1 MEAENN
7 AGRVIR
13 VSIQPSSNSS
23 SNSSSQASAAPSLFE
38 DPICHM
44 LVERETA
51 ADAIVFQG
59 NTYYFCNLNCSAKFS
74 RAPLRYS
81 GSSAENP
88 DEQTQ
93 AAQTQDGQTQKE
105 LGQTELAQEQPSTAQ
120 ASVAG
125 SEASKQNQ
133 FTCPMHPEIITTKPG
148 PCPLCGM
155 ALESL
160 DASQTIED
168 DSELIDMTRRF
179 KLALAFTI
187 PLFALNLPDMLGQPN
202 LFGPQ
207 LANLQLTNWPQFALA
222 TPVVAWLAKPFF
234 ERALDSIKN
243 KSWNM
248 FTLIGSGVGV
258 SYLYSTIATIA
269 PNIVPN
275 TIHKAAAMHGNMVG
289 NYTYFEPA
297 AVITTLALLGQI
309 LELKARKQTGAAIR
323 ELMALTPQV
332 AHFIKI
338 DEREIDIAVSKLER
352 GDRLRVRPGES
363 IPTDGI
369 VISGQSTVDE
379 AMLTGEAL
387 AASKKVGD
395 TVIGG
400 TINQTGSLIIKA
412 TKVGNE
418 TIIAGIIKLVAQAQR
433 SRAPVQK
440 KVDQIASYFVPIVV
454 AIAAAT
460 FFGWMLIG
468 PQPAFAYA
476 FLNAVAVLIIA
487 CPCALGLAT
496 PMSITVAI
504 GRGAKAGVLVKDA
517 QSLEELRLVDVL
529 VIDKTG
535 TLTEGKPTVTA
546 IEILDPKANN
556 ALPSSSLADGDN
568 SITRD
573 SSSIEIER
581 GSSEEI
587 LRLLQ
592 LAASAEA
599 SSEHPLARAIVA
611 AAQEKGLE
619 LLATKEFQAIPGEG
633 ISALVAGKKIVV
645 GHFRQRNQK
654 EQTSQT
660 NRNAQIEQTS
670 PIDQKSS
677 WQERINYFS
686 EQGAT
691 AVLLEIDGV
700 ISALIAISDPIKNN
714 AIESISA
721 LQKQGIAVHMLTGDN
736 EKTARAVGEKLGL
749 KIISAEVTPGG
760 KHDYIAKLVDSGKR
774 VAMAGD
780 GINDA
785 AALSRA
791 NVGIAMGNGTSV
803 AIEAAGIVLV
813 KGDLQGIVRAIKL
826 SQAMSSNINQNL
838 LLAFGYNAAAVPIA
852 AGLLYPIFGLLL
864 NPMVAS
870 MAMSLSSVSVIANA
884 LRLRQIKL

>member
-1 MEAENN
+1 MDAEKN
-7 AGRVIR
+7 AGRVIP
-13 VSIQPSSNSS
+13 VSIQASSKSSANSS
-23 SNSSSQASAAPSLFE
+23 SSASSPASDSQAASLFE

-51 ADAIVFQG
+51 ADAVVFQG

-74 RAPLRYS
+74 RAPLRYTNS
-81 GSSAENP
+81 ADQAEN
-88 DEQTQ
+88 EQAEKDQ
-93 AAQTQDGQTQKE
+93 AKA
-105 LGQTELAQEQPSTAQ
+105 ELAHGELAHGEQPRPTDPA
-120 ASVAG
+120 
-125 SEASKQNQ
+125 KQNQ
-133 FTCPMHPEIITTKPG
+133 FTCPMHPEIITDKPG

-160 DASQTIED
+160 DASQTVED
-168 DSELIDMTRRF
+168 DSELVDMTRRF
-179 KLALAFTI
+179 KLALAFTV
-187 PLFALNLPDMLGQPN
+187 PLFILSMPDMLHQPN
-202 LFGPQ
+202 LFGAQ
-207 LANLQLTNWPQFALA
+207 LANLQLTNWLQFALA
-222 TPVVAWLAKPFF
+222 TPVVTWLAKPFF

-258 SYLYSTIATIA
+258 SYLYSAFATVA
-269 PNIVPN
+269 PNIIPQ
-275 TIHKAAAMHGNMVG
+275 TFGMHHSTGA
-289 NYTYFEPA
+289 YTYFEPA

-323 ELMALTPQV
+323 ELIALTPQI

-338 DEREIDIAVSKLER
+338 DEREIDISVAKLER

-369 VISGQSTVDE
+369 VLSGQSTVDE

-387 AASKKVGD
+387 AANKQTGD

-400 TINQTGSLIIKA
+400 TINQTGSLVIKA
-412 TKVGNE
+412 TRVGSE
-418 TIIAGIIKLVAQAQR
+418 TIVAGIIKLVAQAQR

-440 KVDQIASYFVPIVV
+440 RVDQIASLFVPIVV

-460 FFGWMLIG
+460 FIVWALFG
-468 PQPAFAYA
+468 PQPSFAYA
-476 FLNAVAVLIIA
+476 LLNSVAVLIIA

-517 QSLEELRLVDVL
+517 QSLEELGLVDTL
-529 VIDKTG
+529 VVDKTG

-546 IEILDPKANN
+546 IEGCGAETETSAAEL
-556 ALPSSSLADGDN
+556 LYF
-568 SITRD
+568 
-573 SSSIEIER
+573 
-581 GSSEEI
+581 
-587 LRLLQ
+587 LQ

-611 AAQEKGLE
+611 AAQEKNIE
-619 LLATKEFQAIPGEG
+619 LLPAQDFQAIPGEG
-633 ISALVAGKKIVV
+633 VSAVVASKKIVV
-645 GHFRQRNQK
+645 GHFRQ
-654 EQTSQT
+654 TSETRTAKQ
-660 NRNAQIEQTS
+660 
-670 PIDQKSS
+670 
-677 WQERINYFS
+677 WQERVNYFS

-700 ISALIAISDPIKNN
+700 ISALIAISDPIKST
-714 AIESISA
+714 ALESIA
-721 LQKQGIAVHMLTGDN
+721 NLQKQGIAVHMLTGDN
-736 EKTARAVGEKLGL
+736 EKTARAVAQKLGL
-749 KIISAEVTPGG
+749 ETIAAEVTPAE
-760 KHDYIAKLVDSGKR
+760 KHNYIDRLVKSGKK

-785 AALSRA
+785 AALARA

-813 KGDLQGIVRAIKL
+813 KGDLHGIVRAIKL
-826 SQAMSSNINQNL
+826 SHAMASNINQNL
-838 LLAFGYNAAAVPIA
+838 VLAFGYNTMAVPIA

-884 LRLRQIKL
+884 LRLRQVKL

>member
-1 MEAENN
+1 MDAEKN
-7 AGRVIR
+7 AGRVIP
-13 VSIQPSSNSS
+13 VSIQGSSMSSASSSSSASSPASNS
-23 SNSSSQASAAPSLFE
+23 QSASLFE

-51 ADAIVFQG
+51 ADAVVFQG

-74 RAPLRYS
+74 RTPLRYAN
-81 GSSAENP
+81 SAEQAEK
-88 DEQTQ
+88 EQAEKDQ
-93 AAQTQDGQTQKE
+93 AKA
-105 LGQTELAQEQPSTAQ
+105 ELAHSEQPHGEQPEPTNQ
-120 ASVAG
+120 A
-125 SEASKQNQ
+125 KQNQ
-133 FTCPMHPEIITTKPG
+133 FTCPMHPEIVTAKPG

-160 DASQTIED
+160 DASQAGED

-179 KLALAFTI
+179 KLALAFTV
-187 PLFALNLPDMLGQPN
+187 PLFILSMPDMLHQPN
-202 LFGPQ
+202 LFGGQ
-207 LANLQLTNWPQFALA
+207 LANLKLGNLQLNGLQLTNWLQFALA
-222 TPVVAWLAKPFF
+222 TPVVTWLAKPFF

-258 SYLYSTIATIA
+258 SYLYSAVATMA
-269 PNIVPN
+269 PNIIPK
-275 TIHKAAAMHGNMVG
+275 TFGMHHTTAA
-289 NYTYFEPA
+289 YTYFEPA

-323 ELMALTPQV
+323 ELIALTPQI

-338 DEREIDIAVSKLER
+338 DEREIDISVAKLER

-363 IPTDGI
+363 IPTDGT
-369 VISGQSTVDE
+369 VLSGQSTVDE

-387 AASKKVGD
+387 AANKQTGD

-400 TINQTGSLIIKA
+400 TINQTGSLVIKA
-412 TKVGNE
+412 TRVGSE
-418 TIIAGIIKLVAQAQR
+418 TIVAGIIKLVAQAQR

-440 KVDQIASYFVPIVV
+440 RVDQIASLFVPIVV

-460 FFGWMLIG
+460 FIAWALFG
-468 PQPAFAYA
+468 PQPSFAYA
-476 FLNAVAVLIIA
+476 LLNSVAVLIIA

-517 QSLEELRLVDVL
+517 QSLEELGLVDTL

-546 IEILDPKANN
+546 IEGCSAETETSAAEL
-556 ALPSSSLADGDN
+556 LYF
-568 SITRD
+568 
-573 SSSIEIER
+573 
-581 GSSEEI
+581 
-587 LRLLQ
+587 LQ

-611 AAQEKGLE
+611 AAQEKNTE
-619 LLATKEFQAIPGEG
+619 LLPAQDFQAIPGEG
-633 ISALVAGKKIVV
+633 VSAVVAGKKIVV
-645 GHFRQRNQK
+645 GHFRQ
-654 EQTSQT
+654 TSET
-660 NRNAQIEQTS
+660 RTT
-670 PIDQKSS
+670 KH
-677 WQERINYFS
+677 WQERVNYFS

-700 ISALIAISDPIKNN
+700 ISALFAVSDPIKST
-714 AIESISA
+714 ALQSIA
-721 LQKQGIAVHMLTGDN
+721 NLQKQGIAVHMLTGDN
-736 EKTARAVGEKLGL
+736 EKTARAVAQKLGL
-749 KIISAEVTPGG
+749 ETIAAEVTPAE
-760 KHDYIAKLVDSGKR
+760 KHHYIDRLVKSGKK

-785 AALSRA
+785 AALARA
-791 NVGIAMGNGTSV
+791 NVGIAMGTGTSV

-813 KGDLQGIVRAIKL
+813 KGDLHGIVRAIKL
-826 SQAMSSNINQNL
+826 SHAMASNINQNL
-838 LLAFGYNAAAVPIA
+838 ILAFGYNVLAVPIA

>member
-81 GSSAENP
+81 GNVAETP
-88 DEQTQ
+88 DE
-93 AAQTQDGQTQKE
+93 QTQDGQTQK
-105 LGQTELAQEQPSTAQ
+105 GLAQEEPTPNAQ
-120 ASVAG
+120 SPMAASD
-125 SEASKQNQ
+125 ASKQNQ

-207 LANLQLTNWPQFALA
+207 LANLQLTNWLQFALA
-222 TPVVAWLAKPFF
+222 TPVVTWLAKPFF
-234 ERALDSIKN
+234 ERALDSIRN

-258 SYLYSTIATIA
+258 SYLYSAAATIA
-269 PNIVPN
+269 PNLVPN
-275 TIHKAAAMHGNMVG
+275 TIQKAAAMHGDMVG

-323 ELMALTPQV
+323 ELMALTPQA

-338 DEREIDIAVSKLER
+338 DDREIDIAVTKLER

-363 IPTDGI
+363 VPTDGI

-400 TINQTGSLIIKA
+400 TINQTGSLVIKA

-460 FFGWMLIG
+460 FVGWMLLG

-546 IEILDPKANN
+546 VEVLDPKANN
-556 ALPSSSLADGDN
+556 ALLSSPLADGD
-568 SITRD
+568 STATRD
-573 SSSIEIER
+573 SSSIEMEKR
-581 GSSEEI
+581 STEEI
-587 LRLLQ
+587 LELLQ

-619 LLATKEFQAIPGEG
+619 LLPSKEFQAIPGEG

-654 EQTSQT
+654 EQTPQARQNEQT
-660 NRNAQIEQTS
+660 EQTS
-670 PIDQKSS
+670 PPGQVSS
-677 WQERINYFS
+677 WHERVNYFS

-721 LQKQGIAVHMLTGDN
+721 LQKQGIVVHMLTGDN

-749 KIISAEVTPGG
+749 KTISAEVTPSG

-884 LRLRQIKL
+884 LRLRQINL

>member
-23 SNSSSQASAAPSLFE
+23 SNSSLQASAAPSLFE

-74 RAPLRYS
+74 RAPLRYC

-93 AAQTQDGQTQKE
+93 AAQTQDGQTEKEAEQKE
-105 LGQTELAQEQPSTAQ
+105 PTTAQ
-120 ASVAG
+120 ASVTG

-179 KLALAFTI
+179 KLALAFTL
-187 PLFALNLPDMLGQPN
+187 PLLALNLPDMLGQPN

-207 LANLQLTNWPQFALA
+207 LANLQLTNWLQFALA

-243 KSWNM
+243 KTWNM

-258 SYLYSTIATIA
+258 SYLYSAVATIA

-323 ELMALTPQV
+323 ELIALTPQV

-352 GDRLRVRPGES
+352 GDKLRVRPGES

-387 AASKKVGD
+387 AASKKIGD

-400 TINQTGSLIIKA
+400 TINQTGSLIITA

-418 TIIAGIIKLVAQAQR
+418 TIISGIIKLVAQAQR

-454 AIAAAT
+454 ATAAAT
-460 FFGWMLIG
+460 FIGWMLLG

-546 IEILDPKANN
+546 IEILDPNAKN
-556 ALPSSSLADGDN
+556 ALPSSSLAAASN
-568 SITRD
+568 AVTRD
-573 SSSIEIER
+573 SSSIEIEK

-587 LRLLQ
+587 LQLLQ

-619 LLATKEFQAIPGEG
+619 LLPSKEFQAIPGEG

-660 NRNAQIEQTS
+660 NQNAQTEQIS
-670 PIDQKSS
+670 PIGQTNS
-677 WQERINYFS
+677 WQERVNYFS

-700 ISALIAISDPIKNN
+700 IGALIAISDPIKNN

-736 EKTARAVGEKLGL
+736 EKTARSVGEKLGL
-749 KIISAEVTPGG
+749 KTISAEVTPGG
-760 KHDYIAKLVDSGKR
+760 KHDYIAKLVDSGER

>member
-74 RAPLRYS
+74 RAPWRYS
-81 GSSAENP
+81 GMAAENP
-88 DEQTQ
+88 DEPT
-93 AAQTQDGQTQKE
+93 
-105 LGQTELAQEQPSTAQ
+105 PNAQ
-120 ASVAG
+120 APVAA
-125 SEASKQNQ
+125 SEVSKQNQ
-133 FTCPMHPEIITTKPG
+133 FTCPMHPEIITQKPG

-202 LFGPQ
+202 LFGAQ
-207 LANLQLTNWPQFALA
+207 LANLQLTNWLQFTLA
-222 TPVVAWLAKPFF
+222 TPVVTWLAKPFF
-234 ERALDSIKN
+234 ERALDSIRN

-258 SYLYSTIATIA
+258 SYLYSAAATIA
-269 PNIVPN
+269 PNLVPN
-275 TIHKAAAMHGNMVG
+275 TIQKAATMHGNMVG

-323 ELMALTPQV
+323 ELMALTPQA

-387 AASKKVGD
+387 AASKKIGD

-454 AIAAAT
+454 AVAAAT
-460 FFGWMLIG
+460 FIGWLLFG

-546 IEILDPKANN
+546 IEILNANAKN
-556 ALPSSSLADGDN
+556 ALLSNSFADGEN
-568 SITRD
+568 AATRD
-573 SSSIEIER
+573 SSSVEIEK
-581 GSSEEI
+581 GSTEEI
-587 LRLLQ
+587 LSLLQ

-619 LLATKEFQAIPGEG
+619 LLPSKEFQAIPGES

-645 GHFRQRNQK
+645 GHFRQRNLAK
-654 EQTSQT
+654 
-660 NRNAQIEQTS
+660 
-670 PIDQKSS
+670 S
-677 WQERINYFS
+677 WQQRVNHFS
-686 EQGAT
+686 DQGAT

-714 AIESISA
+714 ALDSISA

-749 KIISAEVTPGG
+749 KTISAEVTPGG
-760 KHDYIAKLVDSGKR
+760 KHDYIAKLVDCGKR
-774 VAMAGD
+774 VAMTGD

>member
-1 MEAENN
+1 MDAEKN
-7 AGRVIR
+7 AGRVIP
-13 VSIQPSSNSS
+13 VSIQPSSKSS
-23 SNSSSQASAAPSLFE
+23 TDSTSSENSQASNSQASLFE

-74 RAPLRYS
+74 RNPSRYT
-81 GSSAENP
+81 GSP
-88 DEQTQ
+88 EQVEQVETGQVETEQIHSEQSEDTHLEPVKLEQ
-93 AAQTQDGQTQKE
+93 A
-105 LGQTELAQEQPSTAQ
+105 
-120 ASVAG
+120 
-125 SEASKQNQ
+125 KQNQ
-133 FTCPMHPEIITTKPG
+133 FTCPMHPEIVTAKPG

-160 DASQTIED
+160 DASQTVED
-168 DSELIDMTRRF
+168 DSELVDMTRRF
-179 KLALAFTI
+179 KLALAFTV
-187 PLFALNLPDMLGQPN
+187 PLFILSMPDMLHQPN
-202 LFGPQ
+202 LFGAQ
-207 LANLQLTNWPQFALA
+207 LANLQLTNWLQFALA
-222 TPVVAWLAKPFF
+222 TPVVWLAKPFF
-234 ERALDSIKN
+234 ERAQDSIKN

-248 FTLIGSGVGV
+248 FTLIGSGVGI
-258 SYLYSTIATIA
+258 SYLYSAVATIA
-269 PNIVPN
+269 PAIIPKSFGIHHN
-275 TIHKAAAMHGNMVG
+275 TGGA
-289 NYTYFEPA
+289 YTYFEPA

-323 ELMALTPQV
+323 ELIALTPQI

-338 DEREIDIAVSKLER
+338 DEREIDISVAKLER

-369 VISGQSTVDE
+369 VISGLSTVDE

-387 AASKKVGD
+387 AASKQTGD

-400 TINQTGSLIIKA
+400 TINQTGSLVIKA
-412 TKVGNE
+412 TRVGGE

-433 SRAPVQK
+433 SRAPIQK
-440 KVDQIASYFVPIVV
+440 RVDQIASLFVPIVI

-460 FFGWMLIG
+460 FIAWALFG
-468 PQPAFAYA
+468 PQPSFAYA
-476 FLNAVAVLIIA
+476 LLNAVAVLIIA

-517 QSLEELRLVDVL
+517 QSLEELRLVDIL

-535 TLTEGKPTVTA
+535 TLTEGKPSVTA
-546 IEILDPKANN
+546 IETCGA
-556 ALPSSSLADGDN
+556 ATE
-568 SITRD
+568 TRSD
-573 SSSIEIER
+573 ASAPE
-581 GSSEEI
+581 
-587 LRLLQ
+587 LLHFLQ

-611 AAQEKGLE
+611 AAQEKSIEILP
-619 LLATKEFQAIPGEG
+619 AQDFQAVPGEG
-633 ISALVAGKKIVV
+633 VRATVTGKQIVV
-645 GHFRQRNQK
+645 GHFRQ
-654 EQTSQT
+654 TSNKT
-660 NRNAQIEQTS
+660 RTS
-670 PIDQKSS
+670 HTLQVSETS
-677 WQERINYFS
+677 TAEHWQERVNYFS

-691 AVLLEIDGV
+691 AVLLEVDGV
-700 ISALIAISDPIKNN
+700 LSALFAISDPIKSN
-714 AIESISA
+714 ALESIAS
-721 LQKQGIAVHMLTGDN
+721 LQKQGLAVHMLTGDN
-736 EKTARAVGEKLGL
+736 EKTARAVAQKLGL
-749 KIISAEVTPGG
+749 ETVAAEVTPAE
-760 KHDYIAKLVDSGKR
+760 KHNYIASLVESGKK

-826 SQAMSSNINQNL
+826 SQAMASNINQNL
-838 LLAFGYNAAAVPIA
+838 ILAFGYNALAVPIA
-852 AGLLYPIFGLLL
+852 AGLLFPIFGLLL

-884 LRLRQIKL
+884 LRLRQVKL

>member
-1 MEAENN
+1 MDEMNN
-7 AGRVIR
+7 AGRVIP
-13 VSIQPSSNSS
+13 VSIQLGSNSTS
-23 SNSSSQASAAPSLFE
+23 GKENQPASTLFE

-44 LVERETA
+44 LVEREKA
-51 ADAIVFQG
+51 ADAVVFQG
-59 NTYYFCNLNCSAKFS
+59 NTYYFCNINCSAKFS
-74 RAPLRYS
+74 RSPGRYVAIAQE
-81 GSSAENP
+81 GNT
-88 DEQTQ
+88 DEVISDTHG
-93 AAQTQDGQTQKE
+93 ADAQEANTQKAKSDTVAEPE
-105 LGQTELAQEQPSTAQ
+105 LI
-120 ASVAG
+120 
-125 SEASKQNQ
+125 KQNQ
-133 FTCPMHPEIITTKPG
+133 FTCPMHPEIVTTKPG

-160 DASQTIED
+160 DASETVED
-168 DSELIDMTRRF
+168 DSELVDMTRRF

-187 PLFALNLPDMLGQPN
+187 PLISLSLPEMLGQPHLFQQTN
-202 LFGPQ
+202 LFGFHLGNPQ
-207 LANLQLTNWPQFALA
+207 SMNWLQFALA

-234 ERALDSIKN
+234 ERALDSVKN

-258 SYLYSTIATIA
+258 SYLYSVIATIA
-269 PNIVPN
+269 PNIIP
-275 TIHKAAAMHGNMVG
+275 AALSATSLHSGMPSS
-289 NYTYFEPA
+289 YTYFEPA
-297 AVITTLALLGQI
+297 AVIVTLALLGQI

-323 ELMALTPQV
+323 ELVALTPQI

-338 DEREIDIAVSKLER
+338 DDREIDIAVSKLER

-387 AASKKVGD
+387 AASKQSGD

-400 TINQTGSLIIKA
+400 TINQTGTLTIKA
-412 TKVGNE
+412 TKVGKE
-418 TIIAGIIKLVAQAQR
+418 TIVAGIIKLVAQAQR

-440 KVDQIASYFVPIVV
+440 RVDQIASLFVPIVV
-454 AIAAAT
+454 AIAFAT
-460 FFGWMLIG
+460 FIGWMLIG
-468 PQPAFAYA
+468 PPPSFTYA
-476 FLNAVAVLIIA
+476 LLNAVAVLIIA

-517 QSLEELRLVDVL
+517 QSLEELRQVDILVV
-529 VIDKTG
+529 DKTG
-535 TLTEGKPTVTA
+535 TLTEGKPKVTA
-546 IEILDPKANN
+546 IEQNGGQPASQPELMQ
-556 ALPSSSLADGDN
+556 
-568 SITRD
+568 
-573 SSSIEIER
+573 
-581 GSSEEI
+581 
-587 LRLLQ
+587 LLQ

-611 AAQEKGLE
+611 AAIESNLE
-619 LLATKEFQAIPGEG
+619 FLPTQDFQAIPGVG
-633 ISALVAGKKIVV
+633 IKAIVADKKIVI
-645 GHFRQRNQK
+645 GHFRSSGSS
-654 EQTSQT
+654 SQ
-660 NRNAQIEQTS
+660 
-670 PIDQKSS
+670 
-677 WQERINYFS
+677 WQERVNHYS

-691 AVLLEIDGV
+691 AVLLEIDGTM
-700 ISALIAISDPIKNN
+700 SALFAISDPIKSSAQQ
-714 AIESISA
+714 AILD
-721 LQKQGIAVHMLTGDN
+721 LQNQGVVVHMLTGDN
-736 EKTARAVGEKLGL
+736 QKTAETVAAKLGL
-749 KIISAEVTPGG
+749 KTVTAQVTPAE
-760 KHDYIAKLVDSGKR
+760 KHSYVVNLIESGKK

-826 SQAMSSNINQNL
+826 SRAMASNINQNL
-838 LLAFGYNAAAVPIA
+838 FLAFGYNVMAVPLA

-884 LRLRQIKL
+884 LRLRQAKL

>member
-81 GSSAENP
+81 GNVAETP

-93 AAQTQDGQTQKE
+93 AE
-105 LGQTELAQEQPSTAQ
+105 Q
-120 ASVAG
+120 ASMAASDAG
-125 SEASKQNQ
+125 KQNQ

-187 PLFALNLPDMLGQPN
+187 PLFALNLPDMLGQPK

-207 LANLQLTNWPQFALA
+207 LANLQLTNWLQFALA

-258 SYLYSTIATIA
+258 SYLYSAAATIA
-269 PNIVPN
+269 PNLVPN
-275 TIHKAAAMHGNMVG
+275 TIQKAAAMHGNMVG

-460 FFGWMLIG
+460 FIGWMLLG

-487 CPCALGLAT
+487 CPCALGLST

-535 TLTEGKPTVTA
+535 TLTEGKPTITA
-546 IEILDPKANN
+546 IEVLEPKAN
-556 ALPSSSLADGDN
+556 SV
-568 SITRD
+568 ITRD

-581 GSSEEI
+581 SSSEEI
-587 LRLLQ
+587 LHLLQ
-592 LAASAEA
+592 LTASAEA

-619 LLATKEFQAIPGEG
+619 LLPSKEFQAIPGEG

-654 EQTSQT
+654 EQT
-660 NRNAQIEQTS
+660 EQTS
-670 PIDQKSS
+670 PIGQTNS
-677 WQERINYFS
+677 WQERVNYFS

-749 KIISAEVTPGG
+749 KTISAEVTPSG

>member
-44 LVERETA
+44 LIERETA

-81 GSSAENP
+81 GSALENP
-88 DEQTQ
+88 DEQIP
-93 AAQTQDGQTQKE
+93 AAQ
-105 LGQTELAQEQPSTAQ
+105 APMAPSDACQ
-120 ASVAG
+120 
-125 SEASKQNQ
+125 QNQ
-133 FTCPMHPEIITTKPG
+133 FTCPMHPEIITAKPG

-207 LANLQLTNWPQFALA
+207 LANLQLTNWLQFALA
-222 TPVVAWLAKPFF
+222 TPVVIWLAKPFF

-258 SYLYSTIATIA
+258 SYLYSAAATIA
-269 PNIVPN
+269 PNLVPT
-275 TIHKAAAMHGNMVG
+275 TIQKAAAMHGNMVG

-338 DEREIDIAVSKLER
+338 DDREIDIVVSKLER

-400 TINQTGSLIIKA
+400 TINQTGSMIIKA

-460 FFGWMLIG
+460 FIGWMLLG

-529 VIDKTG
+529 VVDKTG

-546 IEILDPKANN
+546 IEVLDPKAKN
-556 ALPSSSLADGDN
+556 AVHSSSLADGNN
-568 SITRD
+568 SATRD
-573 SSSIEIER
+573 SSSIEIEKS
-581 GSSEEI
+581 SSEEI
-587 LRLLQ
+587 LQLLQ

-611 AAQEKGLE
+611 AAQEKDLE
-619 LLATKEFQAIPGEG
+619 LLPSKEFQAIPGEG

-645 GHFRQRNQK
+645 GHFRQRNQN
-654 EQTSQT
+654 ELT
-660 NRNAQIEQTS
+660 NQNEQTS
-670 PIDQKSS
+670 PMRQTSS
-677 WQERINYFS
+677 WHERVNYFS

-691 AVLLEIDGV
+691 AVLLEIDGA
-700 ISALIAISDPIKNN
+700 ISALFAISDPIKNN

-736 EKTARAVGEKLGL
+736 EKTARAVGAKLDL
-749 KIISAEVTPGG
+749 KTISAEVTPGE

>member
-1 MEAENN
+1 MDAEKN
-7 AGRVIR
+7 AGRVIP
-13 VSIQPSSNSS
+13 VSIQASSKSSANSS
-23 SNSSSQASAAPSLFE
+23 SSASSPASDSQAASLFE

-51 ADAIVFQG
+51 ADAVVFQG

-74 RAPLRYS
+74 RAPLRYTNS
-81 GSSAENP
+81 ADQAEN
-88 DEQTQ
+88 EQAEKDQ
-93 AAQTQDGQTQKE
+93 AKA
-105 LGQTELAQEQPSTAQ
+105 ELAHGELAHGEQPRPTDPA
-120 ASVAG
+120 
-125 SEASKQNQ
+125 KQNQ
-133 FTCPMHPEIITTKPG
+133 FTCPMHPEIITDKPG

-160 DASQTIED
+160 DASQTVED
-168 DSELIDMTRRF
+168 DSELVDMTRRF
-179 KLALAFTI
+179 KLALAFTV
-187 PLFALNLPDMLGQPN
+187 PLFILSMPDMLHQPN
-202 LFGPQ
+202 LFGAQ
-207 LANLQLTNWPQFALA
+207 LANLQLTNWLQFALA
-222 TPVVAWLAKPFF
+222 TPVVTWLAKPFF

-258 SYLYSTIATIA
+258 SYLYSAFATVA
-269 PNIVPN
+269 PNIIPQ
-275 TIHKAAAMHGNMVG
+275 TFGMHHSTGA
-289 NYTYFEPA
+289 YTYFEPA

-323 ELMALTPQV
+323 ELIALTPQI

-338 DEREIDIAVSKLER
+338 DEREIDISVAKLER

-369 VISGQSTVDE
+369 VLSGQSTVDE
-379 AMLTGEAL
+379 AMLNGEAL
-387 AASKKVGD
+387 AVNKQTGD

-400 TINQTGSLIIKA
+400 TINQTGSLVIKA
-412 TKVGNE
+412 TRVGSE
-418 TIIAGIIKLVAQAQR
+418 TIVAGIIKLVAQAQR

-440 KVDQIASYFVPIVV
+440 RVDQIASLFVPIVV

-460 FFGWMLIG
+460 FIVWALFG
-468 PQPAFAYA
+468 PQPSFAYA
-476 FLNAVAVLIIA
+476 LLNSVAVLIIA

-517 QSLEELRLVDVL
+517 QSLEELGLVDTL
-529 VIDKTG
+529 VVDKTG

-546 IEILDPKANN
+546 IEGCGAETETSAAEL
-556 ALPSSSLADGDN
+556 LYF
-568 SITRD
+568 
-573 SSSIEIER
+573 
-581 GSSEEI
+581 
-587 LRLLQ
+587 LQ

-611 AAQEKGLE
+611 AAQEKNIE
-619 LLATKEFQAIPGEG
+619 LLPAQDFQAIPGEG
-633 ISALVAGKKIVV
+633 VSAVVASKKIVV
-645 GHFRQRNQK
+645 GHFRQ
-654 EQTSQT
+654 TSETRTAKQ
-660 NRNAQIEQTS
+660 
-670 PIDQKSS
+670 
-677 WQERINYFS
+677 WQERVNYFS

-700 ISALIAISDPIKNN
+700 ISALIAISDPIKST
-714 AIESISA
+714 ALESIA
-721 LQKQGIAVHMLTGDN
+721 NLQKQGIAVHMLTGDN
-736 EKTARAVGEKLGL
+736 EKTARAVAQKLGL
-749 KIISAEVTPGG
+749 ETIAAEVTPAE
-760 KHDYIAKLVDSGKR
+760 KHNYIDRLVKSGKK

-785 AALSRA
+785 AALARA

-813 KGDLQGIVRAIKL
+813 KGDLHGIVRAIKL
-826 SQAMSSNINQNL
+826 SHAMTTNINQNL
-838 LLAFGYNAAAVPIA
+838 VLAFGYNTLAVPIA

-884 LRLRQIKL
+884 LRLRQVKL

>member
-1 MEAENN
+1 
-7 AGRVIR
+7 
-13 VSIQPSSNSS
+13 
-23 SNSSSQASAAPSLFE
+23 
-38 DPICHM
+38 M

-81 GSSAENP
+81 GNAAETP
-88 DEQTQ
+88 DEQTPT
-93 AAQTQDGQTQKE
+93 AQTPMAASETGQ
-105 LGQTELAQEQPSTAQ
+105 
-120 ASVAG
+120 
-125 SEASKQNQ
+125 QNQ

-207 LANLQLTNWPQFALA
+207 LANLQLTNWLQFALA

-258 SYLYSTIATIA
+258 SYLYSAAATIA
-269 PNIVPN
+269 PNLVPN
-275 TIHKAAAMHGNMVG
+275 TIQKAAAMHGNMVG

-338 DEREIDIAVSKLER
+338 DEREIDLAVSKLEC
-352 GDRLRVRPGES
+352 GDKLRVRPGES

-460 FFGWMLIG
+460 FFGWMLLG

-517 QSLEELRLVDVL
+517 QSLEELRLIDVL

-546 IEILDPKANN
+546 IEVLDPKTNN
-556 ALPSSSLADGDN
+556 ALLSSPLADRD
-568 SITRD
+568 SAATRD
-573 SSSIEIER
+573 SSSIEIEKS
-581 GSSEEI
+581 SSEEI
-587 LRLLQ
+587 LELLH
-592 LAASAEA
+592 LTASAEA

-611 AAQEKGLE
+611 AAQERGLE
-619 LLATKEFQAIPGEG
+619 LLPSKEFQAIPGEG
-633 ISALVAGKKIVV
+633 ISALVAGKKIGV

-654 EQTSQT
+654 EQTPQARQ
-660 NRNAQIEQTS
+660 NEQTAQTS
-670 PIDQKSS
+670 SLGQASS

-691 AVLLEIDGV
+691 TVLLEIDGV

-714 AIESISA
+714 AIESINA

-749 KIISAEVTPGG
+749 KTISAEVTPSG

>member
-1 MEAENN
+1 MDAEKN
-7 AGRVIR
+7 AGRVIP
-13 VSIQPSSNSS
+13 VSIQASSKSSANSS
-23 SNSSSQASAAPSLFE
+23 SSAGSPASDSQAASLFE

-51 ADAIVFQG
+51 ADAVVFQG

-74 RAPLRYS
+74 RAPLRYTNS
-81 GSSAENP
+81 ADQAEN
-88 DEQTQ
+88 EQAEKDQ
-93 AAQTQDGQTQKE
+93 AKA
-105 LGQTELAQEQPSTAQ
+105 ELAHGELAHGEQPRPTDPA
-120 ASVAG
+120 
-125 SEASKQNQ
+125 KQNQ
-133 FTCPMHPEIITTKPG
+133 FTCPMHPEIITDKPG

-160 DASQTIED
+160 DASQTVED
-168 DSELIDMTRRF
+168 DSELVDMTRRF
-179 KLALAFTI
+179 KLALAFTV
-187 PLFALNLPDMLGQPN
+187 PLFILSMPDMLHQPN
-202 LFGPQ
+202 LFGAQ
-207 LANLQLTNWPQFALA
+207 LANLQLTNWLQFALA
-222 TPVVAWLAKPFF
+222 TPVVTWLARPFF

-258 SYLYSTIATIA
+258 SYLYSAFATVA
-269 PNIVPN
+269 PNIIPQ
-275 TIHKAAAMHGNMVG
+275 TFGMHHSTGA
-289 NYTYFEPA
+289 YTYFEPA

-323 ELMALTPQV
+323 ELIALTPQI

-338 DEREIDIAVSKLER
+338 DEREIDISVAKLER

-369 VISGQSTVDE
+369 VLSGQSTIDE

-387 AASKKVGD
+387 AANKQTGD

-400 TINQTGSLIIKA
+400 TINQTGSLVIKA
-412 TKVGNE
+412 TRVGSE
-418 TIIAGIIKLVAQAQR
+418 TIVAGIIKLVAQAQR

-440 KVDQIASYFVPIVV
+440 RVDQIASLFVPIVV

-460 FFGWMLIG
+460 FIVWALFG
-468 PQPAFAYA
+468 PQPSFAYA
-476 FLNAVAVLIIA
+476 LLNSVAVLIIA

-517 QSLEELRLVDVL
+517 QSLEELGLVDTL
-529 VIDKTG
+529 VVDKTG

-546 IEILDPKANN
+546 IEGCDAETETSAAEL
-556 ALPSSSLADGDN
+556 LYF
-568 SITRD
+568 
-573 SSSIEIER
+573 
-581 GSSEEI
+581 
-587 LRLLQ
+587 LQ

-611 AAQEKGLE
+611 AAQEKNIE
-619 LLATKEFQAIPGEG
+619 LLPAQDFQAIPGEG
-633 ISALVAGKKIVV
+633 VSAVVASKKIVV
-645 GHFRQRNQK
+645 GHFRQ
-654 EQTSQT
+654 TSETRTAKQ
-660 NRNAQIEQTS
+660 
-670 PIDQKSS
+670 
-677 WQERINYFS
+677 WQERVNYFS
-686 EQGAT
+686 DQGAT

-700 ISALIAISDPIKNN
+700 ISALIAISDPIKST
-714 AIESISA
+714 ALESIA
-721 LQKQGIAVHMLTGDN
+721 NLQKQGIAVHMLTGDN
-736 EKTARAVGEKLGL
+736 EKTARAVAQKLGL
-749 KIISAEVTPGG
+749 ETIAAEVTPAE
-760 KHDYIAKLVDSGKR
+760 KHNYIDRLVKSGKK

-785 AALSRA
+785 AALARA

-813 KGDLQGIVRAIKL
+813 KGDLHGIVRAIKL
-826 SQAMSSNINQNL
+826 SHAMASNINQNL
-838 LLAFGYNAAAVPIA
+838 VLAFGYNTLAVPIA

-884 LRLRQIKL
+884 LRLRQVKL